1 MRIFGYISILC
12 LALVSCNN
20 EGVYVPATSQNAP
33 LEYTLPENFPDPTYD
48 FSTNPPTEK
57 GFVLGKKLFYD
68 GRLASDGVVS
78 CGFCHIQD
86 FAFTHHTHI
95 VSHGVD
101 GALGTRNAQP
111 LHNLAFMKDFTWD
124 GAADHLDLQPII
136 PITNPVEMNNT
147 FNAVL
152 DILAEDPEYVTLFA
166 EAFENGQ
173 IDTENT
179 LKALSQFMLMMISAE
194 SKYDRFLAND
204 GTTLTQEES
213 EGLALFEQ
221 KCASCH
227 GGILFTDQTYRNNGL
242 PVDPQYNDIGRE
254 RVTGLDTDK
263 HKFKV
268 PTLRNIE
275 ATFPYMHDGRIGTL
289 EAVLDFYENGMVD
302 SPTLDDSLRQSD
314 GTLGIPFAPGDKA
327 KIIAFLK
334 TLTDNNFIF
343 DERFSEFCPGCF

>member
-1 MRIFGYISILC
+1 MRFPGYILVC
-12 LALVSCNN
+12 LVVLVACNTDD
-20 EGVYVPATSQNAP
+20 GYVPVDSDNP
-33 LEYTLPENFPDPTYD
+33 LLEFIVPDHFPDPTYD
-48 FSTNPPTEK
+48 VSLNPPTEK
-57 GFVLGKKLFYD
+57 GFLLGKQLFYD

-111 LHNLAFMKDFTWD
+111 LHNLAFMNDFTWD

-136 PITNPVEMNNT
+136 PITNPVEMNSS
-147 FNAVL
+147 FNGIIEVL
-152 DILAEDPEYVTLFA
+152 QQDEQYVTMFG
-166 EAFENGQ
+166 EAFENGE
-173 IDTENT
+173 INTENM

-204 GTTLTQEES
+204 GTTLTQDEN
-213 EGLALFEQ
+213 EGLALFNQ

-227 GGILFTDQTYRNNGL
+227 AGVLFTDQSYRNNGL

-254 RVTGLDTDK
+254 RVTGFETDR

-275 ATFPYMHDGRIGTL
+275 ATFPYMHDGRLNNL
-289 EAVLDFYENGMVD
+289 EAVLNFYESGMVD
-302 SPTLDDSLRQSD
+302 SPTLDPQFLQSD
-314 GTLGIPFAPGDKA
+314 GSIGIPFEEGEKA
-327 KIIAFLK
+327 KIIAFLL

-343 DERFSEFCPGCF
+343 DERFSEF